1 MIKNIVSCGCSWMY
15 GSGCYYPED
24 SRVSALLDNKYDAED
39 INMSK
44 DGGNNDRSVRKIV
57 TWAIENKDKL
67 DETIFILGLT
77 RPERYEIWDEEK
89 GWYGGGSYYLKR
101 TEKERS
107 NPKLRFLSG
116 KTEKLMAKYHFNT
129 LREYDRTLRNVLYLM
144 GFLDLLNCKY
154 LIFDSIAC
162 MRPNFDG
169 WEDYMEDRWVSHYKG
184 APADSRMLYLEK
196 LVERGRGIESNPLA
210 YGKGMSSPQD
220 YDILQYVMDS
230 PLYQEILTRK
240 NFYNKQSWAEFLLP
254 KGGGL
259 TAAECEIAKAAAE
272 KEGRE
277 FYQDWGHPN
286 ARGNKLWFE
295 VLSNYAEENK
305 LW

>member
-1 MIKNIVSCGCSWMY
+1 MY

-24 SRVSALLDNKYDAED
+24 SRVSALLANKYDAED

-116 KTEKLMAKYHFNT
+116 KTEF
-129 LREYDRTLRNVLYLM
+129 
-144 GFLDLLNCKY
+144 
-154 LIFDSIAC
+154 I
-162 MRPNFDG
+162 
-169 WEDYMEDRWVSHYKG
+169 
-184 APADSRMLYLEK
+184 
-196 LVERGRGIESNPLA
+196 LA
-210 YGKGMSSPQD
+210 
-220 YDILQYVMDS
+220 L
-230 PLYQEILTRK
+230 
-240 NFYNKQSWAEFLLP
+240 
-254 KGGGL
+254 
-259 TAAECEIAKAAAE
+259 
-272 KEGRE
+272 
-277 FYQDWGHPN
+277 
-286 ARGNKLWFE
+286 
-295 VLSNYAEENK
+295 
-305 LW
+305 